1 MCCNTR
7 QWKYTCCNTSEAMS
21 KRKGKTNIKK
31 LMLCKCN
38 RSYKKLQQA
47 IKSGDEQKIAEAKN
61 AHKQNCARLKTKKA

>member
-1 MCCNTR
+1 
-7 QWKYTCCNTSEAMS
+7 MS